1 MPLAVMRVAATAGPL
16 PFALDDSQAM
26 APELRIS
33 MHEQVVVE
41 ARISRTGQAMPQ
53 SGDLQGS
60 SGPVASNSAQLQIK
74 IDSVVP

>member
-1 MPLAVMRVAATAGPL
+1 
-16 PFALDDSQAM
+16 
-26 APELRIS
+26 
-33 MHEQVVVE
+33 
-41 ARISRTGQAMPQ
+41 MPQ

>member
-1 MPLAVMRVAATAGPL
+1 
-16 PFALDDSQAM
+16 M

-33 MHEQVVVE
+33 MHEQVVEE

-74 IDSVVP
+74 IDRVVP